1 MTQMEHAKQGRIT
14 EEMRYVAAVEGLD
27 PVELRRRIAAGVC
40 IIPRNIGHDFNPIG
54 IGEGMATKVNANI
67 GTSGHHQQLHEEVEK
82 LRVAIHCG
90 AELVMDLSTGER
102 LDEVRTQILRRCSV
116 VLGTVPI
123 YQAVA
128 DRGSV
133 FEMTA
138 DDLFGTIEKHARDG
152 VDFITVH
159 CGVTREAVRRLDAGE
174 RVAGIVSR
182 GGSMLASW
190 IARTGEENPLFA
202 QYDRLLDIAF
212 TYDVTLSLGDGI
224 RPGATADA
232 TDAAQIQELLTLGE
246 LTRRAHE
253 RSVQV
258 MIEGPGHVPIDQIEA
273 NVQLEKRV
281 CRGAPFY
288 VLGPLTSDVGAGYD
302 HITGAIGGALASAAG
317 ADVLCYLTPAEHLRL
332 PTLQDVR
339 DGVIATKIAAHSG
352 DLAKGVHGAR
362 ERDRQMSIYRKL
374 LDWEGQY
381 RLALDPEKAREVRR
395 MSEDY
400 DKAVCTMCGTLCSMA
415 LENTRERVGELMTA
429 PEEEATHRHARVGS
443 PAWRQTVAAVAAPP
457 TARPAAPHGRRGE
470 A

>member
-1 MTQMEHAKQGRIT
+1 MTQMEQAKRGTIT
-14 EEMRYVAAVEGLD
+14 EEMRYVAAVEG
-27 PVELRRRIAAGVC
+27 VEPEDLRRRVASGAA
-40 IIPRNIGHDFNPIG
+40 IIPKNLHHDFNPIG
-54 IGEGMATKVNANI
+54 VGQGLSTKINANI
-67 GTSGHHQQLHEEVEK
+67 GTSGHHQQLHEELEK
-82 LRVAIHCG
+82 LRMAVQCG
-90 AELVMDLSTGER
+90 AEMVMDLSTGDD
-102 LDEVRTQILRRCSV
+102 LDGVRREILRRCPV
-116 VLGTVPI
+116 ILGTVPI

-133 FEMTA
+133 HDLTA
-138 DDLFGTIEKHARDG
+138 DSLFDVIDKHARDG
-152 VDFITVH
+152 VDFVTVH
-159 CGVTREAVRRLDAGE
+159 CGVTREAVRRLDADG
-174 RVAGIVSR
+174 RIAGIVSR

-190 IARTGEENPLFA
+190 MARTGEENPLFA

-212 TYDVTLSLGDGI
+212 EHDMTLSLGDGI
-224 RPGATADA
+224 RPGATGDA

-258 MIEGPGHVPIDQIEA
+258 MIEGPGHVPIDQIES
-273 NVQLEKRV
+273 NVLLQKRI

-288 VLGPLTSDVGAGYD
+288 VLGPLTSDIGAGYD
-302 HITGAIGGALASAAG
+302 HITGAIGGAVASAAG

-332 PTLQDVR
+332 PTIEDVR

-352 DLAKGVHGAR
+352 DLAKGVFGAR
-362 ERDRQMSIYRKL
+362 SRDDQMSLYRKR

-381 RLALDPEKAREVRR
+381 RLSLDPEKARELRL

-415 LENTRERVGELMTA
+415 LENTRSRLGEVLTA
-429 PEEEATHRHARVGS
+429 SEVDAAHRHVRVGS
-443 PAWRQTVAAVAAPP
+443 AAY
-457 TARPAAPHGRRGE
+457 RRTEGN